1 MNKNE
6 IRHIADRIRSNKYRI
21 FNKELAHYLGLNE
34 SIYIAYLVDQDN
46 YFNDEKNNIGDWFYK
61 QQQYIYFETAIKED
75 TLRKLN
81 SKLTNMNLIEIK
93 KVGIPAK
100 NYFRIN
106 YEELEKV
113 LDASIE
119 NYQNLKDSFNEK
131 NGEDAGNKFPEMSG
145 TGACK
150 SQELVPGKDRNY
162 INNKYINKEI
172 NKDFKA
178 SAGEIDNNKYYKGEE
193 IKGSEG
199 NNVCLEEG
207 LKTQE
212 STPAPAVDNK
222 KGLGPLIDMNS
233 EKYPKELYPTINE
246 GLKRYLLCHIG
257 SRHLPTKEKWAKMLE
272 DLWNFSLIKIPGATG
287 GKFNVKYAEQILI
300 KAINGKNGV
309 PYPEFDDIFRT
320 GVKNIVMEPQF
331 NLNQSFDE
339 GY

>member
-6 IRHIADRIRSNKYRI
+6 IRHVADRIRSNKYRI
-21 FNKELAHYLGLNE
+21 FNKELAHYLGLDE
-34 SIYIAYLVDQDN
+34 SVYLAYLIDQDN
-46 YFNDEKNNIGDWFYK
+46 YFNDEKNNIGDWFFK
-61 QQQYIYFETAIKED
+61 QRKYIYFETAIKED
-75 TLRKLN
+75 TITRLN
-81 SKLTNMNLIEIK
+81 NKFIDMNLIEIK

-119 NYQNLKDSFNEK
+119 NFQKLKEEFDQKNNEET
-131 NGEDAGNKFPEMSG
+131 NHLCLENASTGE
-145 TGACK
+145 CK
-150 SQELVPGKDRNY
+150 IQAPVNAKCKHY
-162 INNKYINKEI
+162 INNKEINKEI

-199 NNVCLEEG
+199 NDVCLEEG

-257 SRHLPTKEKWAKMLE
+257 SRHLPTKEKWAEMLE

-320 GVKNIVMEPQF
+320 GAKNIVMEPQF

>member
-6 IRHIADRIRSNKYRI
+6 IRHVADRIRSNKYRI

-46 YFNDEKNNIGDWFYK
+46 YFNDEDDEIGGWFYK
-61 QQQYIYFETAIKED
+61 QQQYIYLETSLKED
-75 TLRKLN
+75 TIRRLNNKLIE
-81 SKLTNMNLIEIK
+81 LNLIEVK
-93 KVGIPAK
+93 KKGIPAK

-106 YEELEKV
+106 YEELEKI
-113 LDASIE
+113 LDKSME
-119 NYQNLKDSFNEK
+119 NFHELKKKNDENLN
-131 NGEDAGNKFPEMSG
+131 NKFPEIEG
-145 TGACK
+145 TIPLKK
-150 SQELVPGKDRNY
+150 SEQAHLNEGDY

-199 NNVCLEEG
+199 NDVYLEEG

-257 SRHLPTKEKWAKMLE
+257 SRHLPTKEKWAEMLD

-320 GVKNIVMEPQF
+320 GAKNIVMEPQF